1 MSRLI
6 PGGPV
11 PLFDKLDQRLDGAGE
26 DTDQVLSIEG
36 VEASVARELRR
47 LLNSRSPVP
56 LSKFPQAGLTV
67 LDYGIPDYSAHSA
80 QNEADRR
87 RVAAAI
93 QRAVEA
99 FEPRLTDVRVTLVDN
114 ATGKTIALFKID
126 ASLRVAETVRR
137 INFTL
142 ATGEYLAPANGS
154 TVRNGNGSDLGSDRG
169 SSVAEDA

>member
-26 DTDQVLSIEG
+26 DTDQVLSIDG
-36 VEASVARELRR
+36 VEASVARELGR
-47 LLNSRSPVP
+47 LLNARSPVP
-56 LSKFPQAGLTV
+56 LSEFPQAGLTV

-93 QRAVEA
+93 KRSVEA
-99 FEPRLTDVRVTLVDN
+99 FEPRLADVNVTLVDS
-114 ATGKTIALFKID
+114 ATGKTIALFRID

-142 ATGEYLAPANGS
+142 ATGEYLAPANGGMAGS
-154 TVRNGNGSDLGSDRG
+154 GSDSGDAS
-169 SSVAEDA
+169 AEGG